1 MNRAHPIVAVSFA
14 VAVAVGAAEPASA
27 ETPAECVDYSPLGFC
42 LDWGSPG
49 TEDPGT
55 PGASGGGDLPTCYW
69 VNLDSYVPSDST
81 IYVDYGIEPP
91 PEGVDVVWQM
101 LECSDGTIG
110 DDMRWI
116 IPPGPGDIAEGIRGR
131 IAGTLPGPTVA
142 SSPADGV
149 PAIVGMPVFVEVTN
163 WTGVVTVQ
171 ECAGFC
177 VTVRA
182 VPSLTFHPG
191 EVDASPVACTGS
203 GTAYLPD
210 GPPAE
215 EQALA
220 DGACS
225 YAYRLRTGVPGR
237 PPAWSGS
244 VSVTWAITWSA
255 TTGASGT
262 LAPVTRSTDL
272 PRAVEEVQTVVSGGD
287 TP

>member
-1 MNRAHPIVAVSFA
+1 MNRAHPVVAVGFA

-27 ETPAECVDYSPLGFC
+27 GTPAECVDYSPLGFC
-42 LDWGSPG
+42 LEWGTPG

-55 PGASGGGDLPTCYW
+55 PGGSGGGDEPTCYW
-69 VNLDSYVPSDST
+69 VNLDYVPSDST
-81 IYVDYGIEPP
+81 IFVDYGIEPP
-91 PEGVDVVWQM
+91 PEGVDVVWQA
-101 LECSDGTIG
+101 LECSDGTIA

-116 IPPGPGDIAEGIRGR
+116 IPPGPRDIAEGVRGR
-131 IAGTLPGPTVA
+131 IVGTLPGPTVA

-149 PAIVGMPVFVEVTN
+149 PAIVGMPVFVQVTN
-163 WTGVVTVQ
+163 WTGVVTMQ

-177 VTVRA
+177 VTVTA
-182 VPSLTFHPG
+182 VPSLTFNPG
-191 EVDASPVACTGS
+191 EVDAPAVACAGP

-210 GPPAE
+210 GPPAQ
-215 EQALA
+215 EQARA
-220 DGACS
+220 DGACT
-225 YAYRLRTGVPGR
+225 YTYGLRTGVPGR

-255 TTGASGT
+255 TTGASGALT
-262 LAPVTRSTDL
+262 PVTRSADL